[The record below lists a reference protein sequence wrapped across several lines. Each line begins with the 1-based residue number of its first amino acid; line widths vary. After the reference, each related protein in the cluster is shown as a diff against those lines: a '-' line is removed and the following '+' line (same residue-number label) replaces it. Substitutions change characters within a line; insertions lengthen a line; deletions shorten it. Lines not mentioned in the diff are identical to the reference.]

1 MRRPLQDKKTIMICK
16 KGDKFAICIGLYDGD
31 MEAFRKAVKI
41 YVEKNRLQGESD
53 AAIGRKMLNDKIR
66 EILEQD
72 NLK

>member
-1 MRRPLQDKKTIMICK
+1 MICK

-66 EILEQD
+66 EILERD